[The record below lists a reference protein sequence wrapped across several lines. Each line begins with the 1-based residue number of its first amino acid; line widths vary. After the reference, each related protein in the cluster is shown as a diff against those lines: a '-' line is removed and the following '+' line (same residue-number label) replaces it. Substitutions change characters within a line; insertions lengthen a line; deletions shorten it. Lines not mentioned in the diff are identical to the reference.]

1 MQGLPAKA
9 APSPVAQ
16 QEIQHLFA
24 FIEQSPCEF
33 SRNGSWYTTKDAVKH
48 IRRKYQYLLDRD
60 LTDTAE
66 LFIERAASESSFS
79 GKAYQVRCS
88 GQGVVRSGD
97 WLRAELARY
106 RAKPGGN

>member
-1 MQGLPAKA
+1 M
-9 APSPVAQ
+9 AQ
-16 QEIQHLFA
+16 REIEHLLA
-24 FIEQSPCEF
+24 FVEQSPCEF
-33 SRNGSWYTTKDAVKH
+33 NRNGSWYTTKDAVKH

-79 GKAYQVRCS
+79 GKAYQVRCP
-88 GQGVVRSGD
+88 GQAVVRSGD

-106 RAKPGGN
+106 RVKPGGH